1 MSGSPVKNNLKKP
14 QGFLKEAETNS
25 CEITR
30 K

>member
-1 MSGSPVKNNLKKP
+1 MSGIPIKKHGKKP
-14 QGFLKEAETNS
+14 QGFLKEDKTNS